1 MVNVTGGTEWHTSN
15 RYVSLYIFIYLVLL
29 VVVLTLSVRLES
41 SPEAK
46 KCITYFAVL
55 TVPRRAFL
63 LLVQKCLHDRPKL
76 AALLPEAAM
85 IILVG
90 MAAGLLHFIS
100 DLDFNAHEEQMADE
114 VVHSIL
120 AFSPTAFFVVLLPPV
135 IFNGGYHIR
144 RDLFFRYITP
154 ICLYACL
161 GTSLCT
167 MAVAG
172 ILYSIKGI
180 FTFDISFLELLAFG
194 AIVSATDPVST
205 LSVFSAK
212 KVDPHLFYLV
222 FGESVINDA
231 VGLVLFEALAH
242 LIETTNGNELAVSEE
257 IFQFAFDFVTGFIG
271 SLFLGAL
278 FGLLVAFFLKK
289 VDMRSTPLLEL
300 CLYATIMYF
309 PFVIAELFHLSGIV
323 SVLFTAIAAKRY
335 AEPNLSAMTAQNAD
349 TIFRLTAHLTET
361 IIFLELGMSV
371 FGLVGVGAFHPGFIG
386 WSLIA
391 CLIGRA
397 VNIYPI
403 TFIFNLCVSRG
414 DKQAAVDD
422 CVVEEMSAEEGQQDL
437 VVKPI
442 DDTKIPWSKA
452 NMLWFS
458 GLRGAV
464 SYALV
469 RTFPDTGNKEI
480 FIVTTIMIVLLTT
493 FVFGG
498 STEWALGRLGV
509 PVGVDEAEYLRS
521 VRQRRLL
528 VGWLHQFESTTLR
541 GWVIRDFSIR
551 KDENIDPNSDADEYH
566 EHVELTEQDHFL
578 NTRLNNNTA
587 SVYDFGQY

>member
-1 MVNVTGGTEWHTSN
+1 
-15 RYVSLYIFIYLVLL
+15 
-29 VVVLTLSVRLES
+29 
-41 SPEAK
+41 
-46 KCITYFAVL
+46 
-55 TVPRRAFL
+55 
-63 LLVQKCLHDRPKL
+63 
-76 AALLPEAAM
+76 M

-100 DLDFNAHEEQMADE
+100 DLDFNAHEEQMADD

-120 AFSPTAFFVVLLPPV
+120 AFSPTTFFVVLLPPV

-154 ICLYACL
+154 ICLYACI

-167 MAVAG
+167 IAVAS
-172 ILYSIKGI
+172 ILYSIKGLCSLEV
-180 FTFDISFLELLAFG
+180 TYLELLAFG

-212 KVDPHLFYLV
+212 KADPHLFYLV

-257 IFQFAFDFVTGFIG
+257 IIQFIFDFVTGFIG
-271 SLFLGAL
+271 SLILGVI
-278 FGLLVAFFLKK
+278 FGMLVAFFLKK
-289 VDMRSTPLLEL
+289 VDLRSTPLLEL

-309 PFVIAELFHLSGIV
+309 PFVVAELFHLSGIV
-323 SVLFTAIAAKRY
+323 TVLFTAISCKRY
-335 AEPNLSAMTAQNAD
+335 AEPNLSDITAKNAD
-349 TIFRLTAHLTET
+349 TVFRLTAHLTET

-371 FGLVGVGAFHPGFIG
+371 FGLVGVGAFHPGFIA
-386 WSLIA
+386 WSLLA

-403 TFIFNLCVSRG
+403 TFVYNLFASRG
-414 DKQAAVDD
+414 DKQKAADD
-422 CVVEEMSAEEGQQDL
+422 YVAEEMTAEEGTQDL
-437 VVKPI
+437 VVQPI

-480 FIVTTIMIVLLTT
+480 FIVTTILIVLVTT

-498 STEWALGRLGV
+498 STEWALDKLGV
-509 PVGVDEAEYLRS
+509 PTGVDEAEYLRS

-528 VGWLHQFESTTLR
+528 VGWLHQFESSTLR
-541 GWVIRDFSIR
+541 SWVIRDFDVHK
-551 KDENIDPNSDADEYH
+551 KDEKIDPDTDADEYH
-566 EHVELTEQDHFL
+566 EHVEFTEQDHIL
-578 NTRLNNNTA
+578 NTSRFDTITT
-587 SVYDFGQY
+587 SVYDFGQ